1 MIVKNKNDYRFDVA
15 HLYEHLFLLHMYV
28 ECKLGMGKST
38 FVTKTNQTMLFKKK
52 TSDLIELMPRL
63 VLNLY

>member
-38 FVTKTNQTMLFKKK
+38 FVTKTNQTKRCF
-52 TSDLIELMPRL
+52 
-63 VLNLY
+63 